1 MHIIRAG
8 GIFLITGAG
17 EKEFVS
23 PFAVERLEQDRKS
36 FANNAWKNKEQE
48 EGAGA
53 GLRGG
58 MIPRSMLWNGRGS
71 KQPVK
76 PKAVAVAR
84 SGERLYYVLE
94 MTKSRGL
101 FYYDFTRDEEIRLFH
116 KEEFDPRG
124 LVVRPDRTL
133 LTTAH
138 DDDGAIH
145 IVELDAEGR
154 LRTQLT
160 SGDCLDE
167 QPCQVGRKIWYQS
180 TGVGRRQDGMIAA
193 HAPTVINRLDLD
205 SGEIVTVLESPRA
218 DFLMPR
224 VAPDGTLYC
233 IQTPHRPH
241 GSYAFTDY
249 VLDVVLFPWRLAC
262 AIFGFLN
269 VFSMF
274 FGKRAL
280 KTGGGPL
287 TPDVDISQRII
298 HNRVVN
304 MQKTMRDEGKR
315 VAVPK
320 EWKLVKVATEVAP
333 GADSLAKAETVA
345 TNVLWYDLDE
355 HGKVVHTDGYA
366 IYQGGEKGREFT
378 ELVTGLALAPTAA
391 EKAKAATP
399 A

>member
-1 MHIIRAG
+1 MHIIRSG
-8 GIFLITGAG
+8 GIFTITGAG

-36 FANNAWKNKEQE
+36 FANNAWKTKEQD

-53 GLRGG
+53 AARGG

-124 LVVRPDRTL
+124 LVVRADRTL

-138 DDDGAIH
+138 EDDGAIH

-167 QPCQVGRKIWYQS
+167 QPCQVGRRIWYQS

-205 SGEIVTVLESPRA
+205 SGEIVTVLEHPRA

-233 IQTPHRPH
+233 IQTPHRAH
-241 GSYAFTDY
+241 GAYAFTDY
-249 VLDVVLFPWRLAC
+249 FMDVVLFPWRLAC

-280 KTGGGPL
+280 KTGGGPM

-320 EWKLVKVATEVAP
+320 EWKLVKVGAEVAAAD
-333 GADSLAKAETVA
+333 GAAKAETVA

-366 IYQGGEKGREFT
+366 IYNGGEKGREFT
-378 ELVTGLALAPTAA
+378 ELVTGLALAPTA
-391 EKAKAATP
+391 
-399 A
+399 